1 MAEKAL
7 LAYFNTPDQA
17 QKALEELKKLRLIE
31 AKIDRFDGMP
41 GDGVERIMSPLNG
54 DFGSLGELTL
64 DGEFENRSAG
74 ILSSSSVSA
83 SGYSSGGPDNRV
95 TGRDILL
102 TAIVGEQDYEKAQEI
117 VRRAGAL

>member
-1 MAEKAL
+1 MAEKSI
-7 LAYFNTPDQA
+7 LAYFKTPDQA
-17 QKALEELKKLRLIE
+17 QKALEQLKKLRLID

-54 DFGSLGELTL
+54 DFDSLGELTL
-64 DGEFENRSAG
+64 DGEIENRSAG
-74 ILSSSSVSA
+74 ILSAASVSA

-102 TAIVGEQDYEKAQEI
+102 TAIVDEQDYEKAQEI
-117 VRRAGAL
+117 VRQAGAL

>member
-17 QKALEELKKLRLIE
+17 QKALDHLKQLRVIE

-41 GDGVERIMSPLNG
+41 GDEAERIMSPLNG
-54 DFGSLGELTL
+54 NFGSLGDLTL
-64 DGEFENRSAG
+64 DVEFENRSSGIMSAAG
-74 ILSSSSVSA
+74 VSA
-83 SGYSSGGPDNRV
+83 SGYGSGGPENRV

-102 TAIVGEQDYEKAQEI
+102 TAIVDEEDYEKAREI